1 MNNKGELL
9 FHEAGTRQSRLLFI
23 LSFFRWPNFKTKYYL
38 KQIIFKW
45 LKAPLKNPL
54 PLKSF
59 VFPFP
64 RSAKLIYSKNI
75 SRVNALTTFAL
86 EIFYFANFN
95 AFADE
100 KIKHIKIY
108 ADIFKSS

>member
-59 VFPFP
+59 VFPFR
-64 RSAKLIYSKNI
+64 RSAKLIYSKNNGKGKYT
-75 SRVNALTTFAL
+75 R
-86 EIFYFANFN
+86 
-95 AFADE
+95 
-100 KIKHIKIY
+100 Y
-108 ADIFKSS
+108 ARPCIILFRKF